1 MCKRTHKCLFASG
14 LGYSL
19 QIFFCATAM
28 ADIYVMNNNEK
39 GGPISQLD
47 KINYKFSK
55 YKDNVF
61 LDSLTGDYY
70 EYNME

>member
-1 MCKRTHKCLFASG
+1 MCKKTKKSVFAAG

-19 QIFFCATAM
+19 QIYFCATSM
-28 ADIYVMNNNEK
+28 KEINVVNNNEK
-39 GGPISQLD
+39 GGPISQID

-61 LDSLTGDYY
+61 LDSLTGDFYI
-70 EYNME
+70 YN